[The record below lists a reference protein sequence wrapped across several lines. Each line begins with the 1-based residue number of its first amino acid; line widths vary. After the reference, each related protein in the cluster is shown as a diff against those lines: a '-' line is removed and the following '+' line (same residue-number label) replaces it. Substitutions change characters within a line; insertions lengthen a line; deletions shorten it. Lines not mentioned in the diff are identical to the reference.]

1 MVDRL
6 AHLPSVAAIA
16 VTALFTGVGIWLDG
30 EQPGAVLGVLMVFG
44 ASLAAA
50 MVRPVGL
57 WIAVPAPPLL
67 YAGLV
72 VAVSALEGKS
82 TGKLAILVAPPV
94 VRAFP
99 HLAVAVGAGLVV
111 AAVRVGGSWWRGRS
125 SSTRRGGAV
134 A

>member
-1 MVDRL
+1 M
-6 AHLPSVAAIA
+6 AHLPSLAALA
-16 VTALFTGVGIWLDG
+16 VTALFTGVGFLLDG
-30 EQPGAVLGVLMVFG
+30 EQPGVLLGVFMVFG
-44 ASLAAA
+44 ALLATA

-57 WIAVPAPPLL
+57 WVVAPAPPLL

-72 VAVSALEGKS
+72 VAASALGGSS
-82 TGKLAILVAPPV
+82 TGELAVLVAPPV

-125 SSTRRGGAV
+125 SSTRRGGA
-134 A
+134 AA